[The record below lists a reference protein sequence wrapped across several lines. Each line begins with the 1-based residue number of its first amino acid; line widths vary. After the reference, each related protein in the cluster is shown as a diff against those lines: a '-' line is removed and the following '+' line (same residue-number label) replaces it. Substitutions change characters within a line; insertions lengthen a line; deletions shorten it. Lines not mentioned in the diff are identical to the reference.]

1 MEGNMCWNCK
11 HIATCRPRVR
21 PQCSCS
27 GYESL
32 GKPITQRELA
42 SRVGLSYKNFRY
54 RLWYYGLDEMLE
66 FLDSCG
72 EDIRYEQGKSQIKF
86 YDLSNGEKELC
97 ESV

>member
-1 MEGNMCWNCK
+1 MEGNLCWNCK

-32 GKPITQRELA
+32 GKPITHREVA
-42 SRVGLSYKNFRY
+42 H
-54 RLWYYGLDEMLE
+54 RLGITYWAFQKRLKRRGIDIIMEILE
-66 FLDSCG
+66 SLE
-72 EDIRYEQGKSQIKF
+72 EDIRYEDGGCQIKF